1 MKRVLCLVLVC
12 LLVPLYGF
20 AEGVPSSTQTLPISE
35 EPITLEAWVLDVNN
49 TGNLADSPLWDW
61 LAEKTNVR
69 FEVTAFSMSQQEAL
83 QLMFAT
89 LDLNEL
95 PDVAFRLDMPANLL
109 SDAAE
114 GEFLVELSDE
124 LLEQYA
130 PYWANFLKEN
140 PAADTQRYAGKR
152 IGLPNCD
159 YVEYTGNLRDLLA
172 INKVWLDELGLEIP
186 TTISEFTNVLQAFK
200 DNAGKGSIPQEVIP
214 FYYQWDHR
222 ISGMFD
228 VLGFWG
234 ITVTQTNWL
243 AIEDGKVV
251 FQGVNPAIKEPIKYL
266 AELYAKGLTPPE
278 SFTDDRNMSIAR
290 TSSETPYLGFFSIFN
305 NPNPDVYVPI
315 APIDTET
322 GVKPR
327 IRKQEFSTTGIND
340 FIIFADNP
348 YIEECLRVIDWIAS
362 TPEATANFQRGMQ
375 GYYWDYDENGMITPM
390 DPNKLSDE
398 DQKLYAGLGNFIAG
412 IRADDFYSYYN
423 DLDYQDPTTRAWAYE
438 NIYKAYVPEGETN
451 YRNVSTGDEDLDQR
465 RSDLAVAID
474 NLRSTTLARWITG
487 QGDIDAEWDAYVEQ
501 MNSLGLEEYL
511 SLCQMSYDTIGLN
524 D

>member
-1 MKRVLCLVLVC
+1 
-12 LLVPLYGF
+12 
-20 AEGVPSSTQTLPISE
+20 
-35 EPITLEAWVLDVNN
+35 
-49 TGNLADSPLWDW
+49 
-61 LAEKTNVR
+61 
-69 FEVTAFSMSQQEAL
+69 
-83 QLMFAT
+83 
-89 LDLNEL
+89 
-95 PDVAFRLDMPANLL
+95 
-109 SDAAE
+109 
-114 GEFLVELSDE
+114 
-124 LLEQYA
+124 
-130 PYWANFLKEN
+130 
-140 PAADTQRYAGKR
+140 
-152 IGLPNCD
+152 
-159 YVEYTGNLRDLLA
+159 
-172 INKVWLDELGLEIP
+172 
-186 TTISEFTNVLQAFK
+186 
-200 DNAGKGSIPQEVIP
+200 
-214 FYYQWDHR
+214 
-222 ISGMFD
+222 
-228 VLGFWG
+228 
-234 ITVTQTNWL
+234 
-243 AIEDGKVV
+243 
-251 FQGVNPAIKEPIKYL
+251 
-266 AELYAKGLTPPE
+266 
-278 SFTDDRNMSIAR
+278 MSIAR

-451 YRNVSTGDEDLDQR
+451 YRNVSTGDDDLDQR

>member
-1 MKRVLCLVLVC
+1 M
-12 LLVPLYGF
+12 
-20 AEGVPSSTQTLPISE
+20 
-35 EPITLEAWVLDVNN
+35 
-49 TGNLADSPLWDW
+49 
-61 LAEKTNVR
+61 
-69 FEVTAFSMSQQEAL
+69 
-83 QLMFAT
+83 
-89 LDLNEL
+89 
-95 PDVAFRLDMPANLL
+95 
-109 SDAAE
+109 
-114 GEFLVELSDE
+114 
-124 LLEQYA
+124 
-130 PYWANFLKEN
+130 
-140 PAADTQRYAGKR
+140 
-152 IGLPNCD
+152 
-159 YVEYTGNLRDLLA
+159 EYTGNLRDLLV

-290 TSSETPYLGFFSIFN
+290 TSSETPYLGFFSIFS

-375 GYYWDYDENGMITPM
+375 GYYWDYDENMALP
-390 DPNKLSDE
+390 D
-398 DQKLYAGLGNFIAG
+398 
-412 IRADDFYSYYN
+412 
-423 DLDYQDPTTRAWAYE
+423 
-438 NIYKAYVPEGETN
+438 
-451 YRNVSTGDEDLDQR
+451 
-465 RSDLAVAID
+465 
-474 NLRSTTLARWITG
+474 
-487 QGDIDAEWDAYVEQ
+487 
-501 MNSLGLEEYL
+501 
-511 SLCQMSYDTIGLN
+511 
-524 D
+524 

>member
-1 MKRVLCLVLVC
+1 M
-12 LLVPLYGF
+12 
-20 AEGVPSSTQTLPISE
+20 
-35 EPITLEAWVLDVNN
+35 
-49 TGNLADSPLWDW
+49 
-61 LAEKTNVR
+61 
-69 FEVTAFSMSQQEAL
+69 
-83 QLMFAT
+83 
-89 LDLNEL
+89 
-95 PDVAFRLDMPANLL
+95 
-109 SDAAE
+109 
-114 GEFLVELSDE
+114 
-124 LLEQYA
+124 
-130 PYWANFLKEN
+130 
-140 PAADTQRYAGKR
+140 
-152 IGLPNCD
+152 
-159 YVEYTGNLRDLLA
+159 
-172 INKVWLDELGLEIP
+172 
-186 TTISEFTNVLQAFK
+186 QAFK

-290 TSSETPYLGFFSIFN
+290 TSSETPYLGFFSIFS

-451 YRNVSTGDEDLDQR
+451 YRNVSTGDDDLDQR